1 MPESPIIPAM
11 TETIE
16 RLLAVQDRDQRI
28 RSLKAELLALPAEKA
43 AREKQLADAAARLE
57 AAKTRLRQIEVEKKT
72 LELEA
77 QTKRGNIDRYRN
89 QQLQTRKN
97 EEYTALTHEIQ
108 LSEKA
113 IEKIEDR
120 ELELMEEVENLK
132 PDIEKAETE
141 HKAEKTRIDQA
152 IAILGDK
159 KVNLEKQIAE
169 LEGSRQSLVDGIDED
184 LIDTYNRL
192 FKSKHGT
199 AVVALEENEVCTGC
213 HMKVTTQTSVQVKA
227 DKALVN
233 CPNCGRLLFIP
244 A

>member
-1 MPESPIIPAM
+1 M

-28 RSLKAELLALPAEKA
+28 RSLKTELLALPAEKA
-43 AREKQLADAAARLE
+43 SREKQLADAASRLE
-57 AAKTRLRQIEVEKKT
+57 KAKTRLREIEVEKKN

-77 QTKRGNIDRYRN
+77 QSKRTTIDRYRN

-97 EEYTALTHEIQ
+97 EEYTALSHEIQ
-108 LSEKA
+108 NAEKA
-113 IEKIEDR
+113 IQQIEDR
-120 ELELMEEVENLK
+120 ELELMEEVERLK

-141 HKAEKTRIDQA
+141 HKSEKTRIDQA
-152 IAILGDK
+152 ISVLGDK

-184 LIDTYNRL
+184 LVDTYNRL
-192 FKSKHGT
+192 FKSKNG
-199 AVVALEENEVCTGC
+199 AAIVALEENDVCTGC
-213 HMKVTTQTSVQVKA
+213 HMKVTTQTSVQVKG
-227 DKALVN
+227 DNALVN